1 MTVGVGLEG
10 DQGLV
15 ARLAHARAGILDL
28 SDANRDIAQA
38 VDHTATPPRATGV
51 LAASSVVTVAAD
63 SWGITSRASYAVR
76 VHWGT
81 RYMRARPWLTEA
93 AQDTDQL
100 GMLADHLQQLLD

>member
-38 VDHTATPPRATGV
+38 VDRAATPPRATGA
-51 LAASSVVTVAAD
+51 LAASAVVTVTAD
-63 SWGITSRASYAVR
+63 SWGITYRAPYAVP

-81 RYMRARPWLTEA
+81 RYMRARPWLTDA